1 MITVSIILFVLSVVF
16 FIIANRKLAE
26 ARSSEKIQ
34 ESRRAGLD
42 KRASELRE
50 AMTRN
55 GRTSLELDKRD
66 YAWRT
71 QCKSIRVFYDETPE
85 DLEKY
90 PSETKRLAIIKSR
103 LAHNLGYKILSEFP
117 NPDVSDL
124 AEIDGMPRKMY
135 EYNFQ
140 VKEEK

>member
-1 MITVSIILFVLSVVF
+1 MFTVSIILFVLSVVF
-16 FIIANRKLAE
+16 VIIANRKLAE

-34 ESRRAGLD
+34 ESRRAYLD
-42 KRASELRE
+42 GRAAELRE
-50 AMTRN
+50 AMRRN
-55 GRTSLELDKRD
+55 GKTSLELDKRD
-66 YAWRT
+66 NAWRT

-90 PSETKRLAIIKSR
+90 PSETKRIAVVKSR
-103 LAHNLGYKILSEFP
+103 LAHKLGYKIMEAFP

-124 AEIDGMPRKMY
+124 AEVDGKPRKMY

>member
-16 FIIANRKLAE
+16 VIIANRKLAE
-26 ARSSEKIQ
+26 AKACEKIQ

-42 KRASELRE
+42 KRAAELRE
-50 AMTRN
+50 AMSRN

-66 YAWRT
+66 YAWKT
-71 QCKSIRVFYDETPE
+71 ECKSIHVFYDETPE